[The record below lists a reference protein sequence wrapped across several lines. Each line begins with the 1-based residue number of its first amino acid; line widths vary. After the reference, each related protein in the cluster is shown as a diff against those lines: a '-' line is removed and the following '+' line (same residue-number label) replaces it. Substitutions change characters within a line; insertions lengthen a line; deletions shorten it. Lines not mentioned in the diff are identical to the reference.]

1 MTITF
6 ELKPEVESRIAE
18 QAASQ
23 GMSVETYIQSVLES
37 LVSVSIMTPP
47 QKRKQKFEA
56 WLKTHSYIN
65 APPLSDEAISRES
78 IYGEREDRQL

>member
-1 MTITF
+1 MTITV
-6 ELKPEVESRIAE
+6 ELTPETESRIAE

-23 GMSVETYIQSVLES
+23 GVSVEEYVQKVLES
-37 LVSVSIMTPP
+37 VIGVRLPAP
-47 QKRKQKFEA
+47 LHERKERFER
-56 WLKTHSYIN
+56 WLKSHSYIT